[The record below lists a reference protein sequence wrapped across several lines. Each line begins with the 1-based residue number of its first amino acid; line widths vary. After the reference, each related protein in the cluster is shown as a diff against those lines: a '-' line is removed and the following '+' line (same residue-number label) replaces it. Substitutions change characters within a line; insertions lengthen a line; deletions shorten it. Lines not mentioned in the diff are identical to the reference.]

1 MPSRLNLIGLNQLD
15 LGAQTVLD
23 TIGEAGRGVVKD
35 SRAVH
40 AGEEALGGAEIL
52 RNDHRQRQ
60 LRAKLASLA
69 AEKRSVKG
77 ADHFRRVTDAEREA
91 AAALPVTV

>member
-1 MPSRLNLIGLNQLD
+1 MRLQWLRVQEAWAAAEAAALDARRDALDDARLGL
-15 LGAQTVLD
+15 AQ
-23 TIGEAGRGVVKD
+23 G
-35 SRAVH
+35 
-40 AGEEALGGAEIL
+40 GGAEIL

-69 AEKRSVKG
+69 AEKRIVKG